1 MKKNDTRQPHVLISM
16 RMRIHKALL
25 HLNSCQYKTCITAAS
40 YWQTKN
46 LKTIVVNWVPSS
58 VGKGCL
64 DSHHYMTI
72 LVDWVSPSLGG
83 EMPML
88 NIFKTHTNSTAS
100 ARFGELDY
108 MMLSRSLV
116 SLTQLSAVLAYIFPQ
131 SSRGSYRKAS
141 RYRKRYIWAC
151 SLLDSVRMRFH
162 ENCDHCLC
170 KSSISKQC
178 VDQICDVY
186 SKQTSR
192 T

>member
-1 MKKNDTRQPHVLISM
+1 MPIQNMYNIS
-16 RMRIHKALL
+16 KLL
-25 HLNSCQYKTCITAAS
+25 TNQESQYNCCQLGAAIGGEGMFWFTPL
-40 YWQTKN
+40 YDNCCGLGVT
-46 LKTIVVNWVPSS
+46 VP
-58 VGKGCL
+58 
-64 DSHHYMTI
+64 
-72 LVDWVSPSLGG
+72 GG
-83 EMPML
+83 REMPML
-88 NIFKTHTNSTAS
+88 NIFKIHKNSTAS

-116 SLTQLSAVLAYIFPQ
+116 SLTQLSAVLACIFPQ

-151 SLLDSVRMRFH
+151 CLLDSVRMRFH

-178 VDQICDVY
+178 GDQICDGF